1 MDGGGGRDNRTIILD
16 RAEALFAR
24 SGYDAIGVQEI
35 VTAAGVTKPT
45 LYHYFGS
52 KAGVLSTLFAERF
65 EPFLVDLDR
74 AAAVDES
81 LTGRLQRIVEVC
93 FTFARSHTALYR
105 IYLASCFGSP
115 DNEAV
120 TIVRAYIQRQHRILR
135 ELFASASARN
145 GNMRGRER
153 VYAST
158 LIGAINGRIALSFDE
173 RVPLDDHAVWQ
184 TVQHFSYG
192 IHS

>member
-1 MDGGGGRDNRTIILD
+1 MEDGGRDNRTIILD

-24 SGYDAIGVQEI
+24 RGYDAIGVQEI
-35 VTAAGVTKPT
+35 VAAAGVTKPT

-52 KAGVLSTLFAERF
+52 KSGVLRTLFAERF
-65 EPFLVDLDR
+65 EPFLADLSR
-74 AAAVDES
+74 AATFDES
-81 LTGRLQRIVEVC
+81 LTGCLQRIVEVC
-93 FTFARSHTALYR
+93 FAFARTRTDLYR
-105 IYLASCFGSP
+105 IHLASWFGSP
-115 DNEAV
+115 DNDAAV
-120 TIVRAYIQRQHRILR
+120 IVRDYVQRLHQVLR
-135 ELFASASARN
+135 DLFAVASARN

-158 LIGAINGRIALSFDE
+158 LIGAINGRTALFFDE
-173 RVPLDDHAVWQ
+173 QVPLDDHAVWQ

>member
-1 MDGGGGRDNRTIILD
+1 MDGGGRDNRTIILD

-35 VTAAGVTKPT
+35 VAAAGVTKPT

-52 KAGVLSTLFAERF
+52 KSGVLRTLFVERF
-65 EPFLVDLDR
+65 EPFLADLDR
-74 AAAVDES
+74 AANMEES
-81 LTGRLQRIVEVC
+81 LTGCLQRIVAVC
-93 FTFARSHTALYR
+93 FAFARTRTDLYR
-105 IYLASCFGSP
+105 IHLACSFGSP
-115 DNEAV
+115 DNEAAV
-120 TIVRAYIQRQHRILR
+120 IVREYVQRELQILR
-135 ELFASASARN
+135 DLFAAASARN

-158 LIGAINGRIALSFDE
+158 LIGAINGRTALFFDE
-173 RVPLDDHAVWQ
+173 QLPLDDHAVWQ
-184 TVQHFSYG
+184 TVQHFAYG